1 MKETVGRIERKRR
14 SFNLKMTIYSLL
26 VFAFIYLPI
35 VVMVIFSFNDQKRNY
50 YWKGFTFKW
59 YEKLFTDS
67 DLVQYLWISLVIA
80 VLATIISVIIGTIG
94 AFGLVRF
101 EFRLKKLVN
110 GSLYI
115 PVVVPEVVLGIS
127 LLML

>member
-67 DLVQYLWISLVIA
+67 DLVQYLSCRKGLPMRTAYSRLARLNTVIT
-80 VLATIISVIIGTIG
+80 VWL
-94 AFGLVRF
+94 
-101 EFRLKKLVN
+101 RLRRRQSIQLRH
-110 GSLYI
+110 
-115 PVVVPEVVLGIS
+115 PQ
-127 LLML
+127 